1 MRWLLFLSRLAFICG
16 FCFLVSL
23 VFQIIRTDMG
33 TAQPI
38 AGTIIIIGFV
48 IGIIVV
54 PLTLLFYLV
63 ALMFKKEWL
72 ARVPIW
78 LIVCNVLF
86 LIALLVYIIGVNVK
100 DNHPA

>member
-23 VFQIIRTDMG
+23 VFLIIKTDLGNTEQIT
-33 TAQPI
+33 
-38 AGTIIIIGFV
+38 GTIIIIGFA

-54 PLTLLFYLV
+54 PATLLCYLF
-63 ALMFKKEWL
+63 ALMFKREWL
-72 ARVPIW
+72 ARVPVW

-86 LIALLVYIIGVNVK
+86 LFALLFYIIGLNVK
-100 DNHPA
+100 DNYPA